1 MNTYDIIQMAKKY
14 LDKTAEEFLKHYGL
28 QNSFS
33 TIIQKATE
41 KVCQTKRIEDYFDTI
56 TNGVVDE
63 VTNNTSNNK
72 THDEVFEEFAYYY
85 YSREFN

>member
-41 KVCQTKRIEDYFDTI
+41 KLCQTKRIEDYFDTI

-63 VTNNTSNNK
+63 VTNTSNNK
-72 THDEVFEEFAYYY
+72 TNDEVFEEFACYY
-85 YSREFN
+85 YSRKFN